1 MATIHTYKETK
12 LNEMGMWIKSTDG
25 GPEIYLEPGQARQ
38 LAESILAQTKPA
50 QRSAPM
56 VQRSAPT
63 TQRSAPRPAAPAR
76 KSAPTVQRSTMPSQ
90 QKDNLVTGALQMV
103 GKSSFTDPKWA
114 DHAKNLAKTRATK
127 KFDSC
132 LDELR
137 AEGKSWNDCKATGQ
151 HFVDGLGNVT
161 YVIAAQLE

>member
-25 GPEIYLEPGQARQ
+25 GPEIYLDPGQARQ

-56 VQRSAPT
+56 TRRSAPT
-63 TQRSAPRPAAPAR
+63 TQRSAPVTRRPAAPVR
-76 KSAPTVQRSTMPSQ
+76 KSAPAPASAPKLSNQVTGTVQY
-90 QKDNLVTGALQMV
+90 V

-114 DHAKNLAKTRATK
+114 DHAKDLAKNRALLK
-127 KFDSC
+127 LESC
-132 LDELR
+132 MKGLA
-137 AEGKSWNDCKATGQ
+137 AEGKTWSAPKIAEQ
-151 HFVDGLGNVT
+151 HFVNGGAVS
-161 YVIAAQLE
+161 YVVRADFA